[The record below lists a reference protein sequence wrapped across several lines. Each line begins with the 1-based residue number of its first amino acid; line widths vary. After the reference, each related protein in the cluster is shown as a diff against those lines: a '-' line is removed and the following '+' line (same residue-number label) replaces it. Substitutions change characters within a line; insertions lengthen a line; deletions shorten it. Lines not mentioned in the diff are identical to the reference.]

1 MDDVVALF
9 GVLIRFE
16 TELWSAVDSRLRQDL
31 DLPLTRFEP
40 MQVMARRRT
49 CRVQDVATDLV
60 ITVGGA
66 SKLVDRIEA
75 AGLCRRRANPGDRR
89 SSLVELTPTGERLLA
104 EATAVLEDELRA
116 RITDVL
122 PQPIIGQFASILR
135 RLRAAG
141 HAIDS
146 QSSINSRLSSQ

>member
-116 RITDVL
+116 RIADVL

>member
-1 MDDVVALF
+1 
-9 GVLIRFE
+9 
-16 TELWSAVDSRLRQDL
+16 
-31 DLPLTRFEP
+31 
-40 MQVMARRRT
+40 MAHRRT

-104 EATAVLEDELRA
+104 EATAVLEDELQA

>member
-1 MDDVVALF
+1 VDDVVALF

-40 MQVMARRRT
+40 MQVMAHRRT

-104 EATAVLEDELRA
+104 EATAVLEDELQA